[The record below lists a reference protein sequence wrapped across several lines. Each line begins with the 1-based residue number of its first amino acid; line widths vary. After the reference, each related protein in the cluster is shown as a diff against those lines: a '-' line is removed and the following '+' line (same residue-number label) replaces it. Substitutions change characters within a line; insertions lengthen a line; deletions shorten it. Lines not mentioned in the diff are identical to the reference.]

1 MTQLV
6 SDAFTYSNG
15 ALDTVSGGVWAIQ
28 TTAGGGLA
36 VISNEVRESSASSLG
51 RFTTTAPPSSDYY
64 SEVKLTTVLANVSDE
79 GVGPAVRVVSSGT
92 DQGTGYFAQCNSVE
106 TKLYQVV
113 TGAFLQVGS
122 NGVACALGDV
132 VRIEVS
138 GTGATV
144 SLVVKRNG
152 TAIITAGDASAGR
165 ITATNSY
172 GIWCSHG
179 GGQGQLDNFAGGDFA
194 VADVKLINQRF
205 DKTFRPRPFAPGNA
219 R

>member
-6 SDAFTYSNG
+6 SDSFTYSDG
-15 ALDTVSGGVWAIQ
+15 ALDTVSGGVWEMH
-28 TTAGGGLA
+28 TSGGGI
-36 VISNEVRESSASSLG
+36 VVVSNEVREGTNFSLG

-64 SEVKLTTVLANVSDE
+64 SEVKLTTALANVTDE
-79 GVGPAVRVVSSGT
+79 GSGPAVRVTSAAGII
-92 DQGTGYFAQCNSVE
+92 TGYFAQCNSVE
-106 TKLYQVV
+106 TRLYQVV
-113 TGAFLQVGS
+113 TNTFLQVGTD
-122 NGVACALGDV
+122 GVACALGDV

-152 TAIITAGDASAGR
+152 TAIITAGDSSGSR

-172 GIWCSHG
+172 GIWCSLG
-179 GGQGQLDNFAGGDFA
+179 SVQGQLDNFAGGDFA
-194 VADVKLINQRF
+194 VADVKLVNQRF
-205 DKTFRPRPFAPGNA
+205 YKTYRPRPFAPGNA